1 MNTAEFTVGPD
12 GRNRWANHNV
22 MGIAA
27 LNPSYSHFVGWVE
40 IFAKPNVCHGRYD
53 GFHLHLRRV
62 GLRRVWSLNPSYELP
77 QMPLSR
83 RATSICRLRDD
94 AIVPVICPTCQNVFA
109 GRSKPPAP
117 ARYLCMGL
125 FSIFW
130 SGGAPGRPFACL
142 DHDRAAHRAV
152 PRVRHTFAVVTAGPR
167 GRRVVVSAA
176 ASSAARSGRDRAP
189 STAAAAALPS
199 CAAPASGR
207 RAVR

>member
-109 GRSKPPAP
+109 GVQSLQRPGAIC
-117 ARYLCMGL
+117 AWGCFRYFGL
-125 FSIFW
+125 EGRRGGPSPVSITI
-130 SGGAPGRPFACL
+130 GRLTEPYLAYGTL
-142 DHDRAAHRAV
+142 S
-152 PRVRHTFAVVTAGPR
+152 PLLPR
-167 GRRVVVSAA
+167 GREGRVVVSAA

-189 STAAAAALPS
+189 STAAATVLPS